1 MRDLRLPRM
10 RAGDAPPARAWLA
23 RSIALRGRP
32 LTAFAD
38 PLVVH
43 AILALFV
50 VISLFPVY
58 LMFNASLKTQAELF
72 RHTFALPIDP
82 RWHNFLLIFWERGY
96 YKNFIN
102 SIILAGSTTIFT
114 LVLSVL
120 AGYAFAL
127 CNFFG
132 KQALFLLIL
141 IGLMVSEISVLI
153 PVYNLLKDLALLN
166 TYVGLILPQT
176 ALGLSFGIF
185 LVTTFFR
192 EIPKELVE
200 AAVCDG
206 CTDLQV
212 LWHVIIPV
220 GMPALKALALIEF
233 LWAWNSF
240 FFPLVIATQQDLMPL
255 SVAIIDFMGRFT
267 FNYELIATT
276 CVIMFTPILV
286 MYLFSQASFRRG
298 ITFGALK

>member
-1 MRDLRLPRM
+1 MTGSRLDLQQVHASPVRPRSASM
-10 RAGDAPPARAWLA
+10 AQV
-23 RSIALRGRP
+23 RGRS
-32 LTAFAD
+32 LAAFGN
-38 PLVVH
+38 PILVH
-43 AILALFV
+43 IILLFFVAL
-50 VISLFPVY
+50 SLFPVY

-72 RHTFALPIDP
+72 RSTFALPTDP
-82 RWHNFLLIFWERGY
+82 NWNNFPLIFWERSY
-96 YKNFIN
+96 YWNFIN
-102 SIILAGSTTIFT
+102 SIILASSTTILT
-114 LVLSVL
+114 SVLSVL

-127 CNFFG
+127 YSFFA
-132 KQALFLLIL
+132 KKVLFLLIL

-153 PVYNLLKDLALLN
+153 PVYNLLKDLNLLN

-212 LWHVIIPV
+212 LWHVMIPV

-276 CVIMFTPILV
+276 CVIMFMPILV
-286 MYLFSQASFRRG
+286 LYLFSQASFRRG